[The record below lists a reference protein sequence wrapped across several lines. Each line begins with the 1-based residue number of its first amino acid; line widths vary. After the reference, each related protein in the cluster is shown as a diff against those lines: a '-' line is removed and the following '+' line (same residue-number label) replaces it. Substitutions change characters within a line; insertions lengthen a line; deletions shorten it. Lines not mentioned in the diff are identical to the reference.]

1 VKNKFLKLLLSSQ
14 ILLIISLLIKSISF
28 AEELSI
34 KDIVISGDI
43 SEIRVS
49 SFLKGNLDSDILETI
64 KSGIPTT
71 FTYYIELYKKQSLR
85 FDKKISSKTVKNT
98 VEYDNLKKEYRA
110 IQDINKETKNSL
122 LKNINEAES
131 WIRGLNNIPIADDN
145 VLRVETPYY
154 LKVKAKLKSI
164 KFIFPLNYVLFF
176 FSVFDK
182 DTEWQKSPLF
192 SIKESL

>member
-1 VKNKFLKLLLSSQ
+1 MVKNKFLKLLLSFL

-71 FTYYIELYKKQSLR
+71 FTYYIELYKKHSGVLGKDHYIKIGWRIVEEWKGRR
-85 FDKKISSKTVKNT
+85 FNLPDK
-98 VEYDNLKKEYRA
+98 E
-110 IQDINKETKNSL
+110 
-122 LKNINEAES
+122 
-131 WIRGLNNIPIADDN
+131 
-145 VLRVETPYY
+145 
-154 LKVKAKLKSI
+154 
-164 KFIFPLNYVLFF
+164 
-176 FSVFDK
+176 
-182 DTEWQKSPLF
+182 
-192 SIKESL
+192 